1 MTERPPPHKSLPCF
15 VRNPFQTHWI
25 NDMKFEINDDVVL
38 KLAGGGLVRHRD
50 GPSPQP
56 RLGEGPPVLYTTL
69 GTAQIAMG
77 CSGAHLFFRH
87 AVPHVAPTSFASA
100 APDLSLNIFAGR
112 HGRPP
117 LGRTR

>member
-15 VRNPFQTHWI
+15 IRNPFQTHWI
-25 NDMKFEINDDVVL
+25 DDMKFEINDDVVL

-56 RLGEGPPVLYTTL
+56 HLGEGPPVLFTTL
-69 GTAQIAMG
+69 GTSQVAMG
-77 CSGAHLFFRH
+77 CSGAHFFCGMPCPMLPRH
-87 AVPHVAPTSFASA
+87 LSSA
-100 APDLSLNIFAGR
+100 APDLSLNMFAGR
-112 HGRPP
+112 HGRTP

>member
-15 VRNPFQTHWI
+15 VRNSFQTHWI

-56 RLGEGPPVLYTTL
+56 RLGEGPPVLFTTL
-69 GTAQIAMG
+69 GTSQIAMG
-77 CSGAHLFFRH
+77 CLGAHLFFRH
-87 AVPHVAPTSFASA
+87 AVPPSC
-100 APDLSLNIFAGR
+100 PDIFRALR
-112 HGRPP
+112 LIYH
-117 LGRTR
+117 